1 MTEPLHIVC
10 PHCHTTNRVQSAQLG
25 SAPDCGSCHKPLFAG
40 APLELDADSFAKHVQ
55 RSQIPMLVDFWGQS
69 CEPCK
74 ALMPHIHAMEE
85 KYGDKIKFASL
96 DISKGRRVAMAQGV
110 AGLPAI
116 YIYKDGVMIEDL
128 RGDAATATAVEELIQ
143 KHI

>member
-1 MTEPLHIVC
+1 M
-10 PHCHTTNRVQSAQLG
+10 
-25 SAPDCGSCHKPLFAG
+25 
-40 APLELDADSFAKHVQ
+40 LELDKNNFGPEVLEASGL
-55 RSQIPMLVDFWGQS
+55 MLVDFWGQS

-85 KYGDKIKFASL
+85 KYGEKIKFASL